1 MKDFLFN
8 PICAFERGMIL
19 TMYIRNLKL
28 NGKMIFKVVF
38 TILFILIFIMIAFG
52 VYNIFKNNEKVTA
65 DNDDISNN
73 KINVLSANNYSSV
86 LKNVHNNLNAY
97 VGTKIKFTGFV
108 YRLYDFTDDQFVLGR
123 QMIISTDMQ
132 AVIVGFLCHLNGAGQ
147 YKDGAWV
154 EVEGTIT
161 RGDYHG
167 EIPVVEINNIKEVKA
182 PSDEYV
188 YPPDESYVPTSATL

>member
-1 MKDFLFN
+1 
-8 PICAFERGMIL
+8 
-19 TMYIRNLKL
+19 MYIRNLKI
-28 NGKMIFKVVF
+28 NGKMIFKSVF
-38 TILFILIFIMIAFG
+38 IILFILIFIMFAIG
-52 VYNIFKNNEKVTA
+52 VYNIFRNNEKVTA
-65 DNDDISNN
+65 DNDDISSN

-86 LKNVHNNLNAY
+86 LKNVHNNLNTY
-97 VGTKIKFTGFV
+97 IGTKIKFTGFV
-108 YRLYDFTDDQFVLGR
+108 YRLYDFTGEQFVLGR

-132 AVIVGFLCHLNGAGQ
+132 AVVVGFLCHLNGAEN

-154 EVEGTIT
+154 EIEGTIT

-167 EIPVVEINNIKEVKA
+167 EIPVIEISNIEEVKA

>member
-1 MKDFLFN
+1 MF
-8 PICAFERGMIL
+8 
-19 TMYIRNLKL
+19 IRNLKI
-28 NGKMIFKVVF
+28 NGKMIFKSVF
-38 TILFILIFIMIAFG
+38 IILFILIFIMFAIG

-65 DNDDISNN
+65 DNDDMSNN
-73 KINVLSANNYSSV
+73 KINVISANNYSSV

-97 VGTKIKFTGFV
+97 IGIKIKFTGFV
-108 YRLYDFTDDQFVLGR
+108 YRLYDFTGEQFVLGR
-123 QMIISTDMQ
+123 QMIVSTDMQ
-132 AVIVGFLCHLNGAGQ
+132 AVVVGFLCYLNNANK

-167 EIPVVEINNIKEVKA
+167 EIPVIEINKIKEVKA

-188 YPPDESYVPTSATL
+188 YPPDENYIPTSATL